1 MAEGPAECGVQV
13 FCRIRPLNKT
23 EEKNGDRF
31 LPKFPSED
39 TISIGGKVFV
49 YDKVFTPNTT
59 QEQVYMGAAYHIVKT
74 SSGKTHTMEGVIG
87 DQTMQGII
95 PRIVQ
100 DIFNHIYTM
109 DTELEPLYF

>member
-1 MAEGPAECGVQV
+1 MADGPAECGVQV

-49 YDKVFTPNTT
+49 YDKVFKPNTT
-59 QEQVYMGAAYHIVKT
+59 QEQVYMGAAYHIVQDVLSGYNGTVFAYGQT
-74 SSGKTHTMEGVIG
+74 SSGKTHTME
-87 DQTMQGII
+87 
-95 PRIVQ
+95 
-100 DIFNHIYTM
+100 
-109 DTELEPLYF
+109 